1 MTVLYIDDD
10 IEDIELFEEALHHVD
25 PDIQFH
31 SSLHVDEALDKLFNH
46 SLVPDAIFVDLHLP
60 KSDGLEC
67 VKRIKEH
74 RHLANIPIV
83 ILSTTI
89 GNRQVDD
96 FNKLGV
102 YYFLSKSALISNMEP
117 ALKVIIDSLCKG
129 ETKLK

>member
-25 PDIQFH
+25 PDIEFH
-31 SSLHVDEALDKLFNH
+31 SSLHVDEALYKLFNH
-46 SLVPDAIFVDLHLP
+46 SLIPDAIFVDLHLP

-67 VKRIKEH
+67 VKRMKEH
-74 RHLANIPIV
+74 EHLTTIPIV

-102 YYFLSKSALISNMEP
+102 YYFLSKSALISKMEP

-129 ETKLK
+129 ESRFK

>member
-25 PDIQFH
+25 PNIEFH
-31 SSLHVDEALDKLFNH
+31 SLVHVDEALDKLFNH
-46 SLVPDAIFVDLHLP
+46 SLIPDAIFVDLHLP

-67 VKRIKEH
+67 VDSIKKHE
-74 RHLANIPIV
+74 HLANIPIV

-102 YYFLSKSALISNMEP
+102 YYFLSKSALISKMEP